1 METNYTVGR
10 INFAPHTTFN
20 TTKISTI
27 MEEEDT
33 TSVLLSE
40 LDMMLRTL
48 QTIKTLNSMGKTLKI
63 DEEITAILKH
73 YNR

>member
-1 METNYTVGR
+1 MA
-10 INFAPHTTFN
+10 INHTFN

>member
-1 METNYTVGR
+1 MA
-10 INFAPHTTFN
+10 INTTFN

-33 TSVLLSE
+33 INNLRAE
-40 LDMMLRTL
+40 FDMMLRSL
-48 QTIKTLNSMGKTLKI
+48 EIIKHLNSMGKMLKI

>member
-1 METNYTVGR
+1 MT
-10 INFAPHTTFN
+10 INTTFN
-20 TTKISTI
+20 TNKISTI

-33 TSVLLSE
+33 LSNLRAE
-40 LDMMLRTL
+40 FDMMLRTL
-48 QTIKTLNSMGKTLKI
+48 EIIKTLNSLGKTLKI

>member
-1 METNYTVGR
+1 
-10 INFAPHTTFN
+10 
-20 TTKISTI
+20 

-33 TSVLLSE
+33 INDLRAE
-40 LDMMLRTL
+40 FDMMLRTL
-48 QTIKTLNSMGKTLKI
+48 EIIKTLNSLGKTLKI

>member
-1 METNYTVGR
+1 MA
-10 INFAPHTTFN
+10 INTTFN
-20 TTKISTI
+20 TNKISTI

-33 TSVLLSE
+33 INDLRAE
-40 LDMMLRTL
+40 FDMMLRTL
-48 QTIKTLNSMGKTLKI
+48 EIIKTLNSLGKTLKI

>member
-1 METNYTVGR
+1 MA
-10 INFAPHTTFN
+10 INTTFN

-33 TSVLLSE
+33 INNLRAE
-40 LDMMLRTL
+40 FDMMLRSL
-48 QTIKTLNSMGKTLKI
+48 EIIKHLNSMGKTLKI

>member
-1 METNYTVGR
+1 MT
-10 INFAPHTTFN
+10 INTTYN

-27 MEEEDT
+27 MEEED
-33 TSVLLSE
+33 SLSNLRAE

-48 QTIKTLNSMGKTLKI
+48 ETLKKLNSLGKTLKI
-63 DEEITAILKH
+63 DEEITKILKA

>member
-20 TTKISTI
+20 TNKISTI

-33 TSVLLSE
+33 INDLRAE
-40 LDMMLRTL
+40 FDMMLRTL
-48 QTIKTLNSMGKTLKI
+48 EIIRTLNSRGKTLKI